1 MRWRSAL
8 AISFSAVILAAACA
22 QTGTPSTSSA
32 PSAGGSAAPSGG
44 GAAFKR
50 GDGGQLNIL
59 YWQAPTILNPHQAT
73 GTKDSDA
80 SRLILEPLASYG
92 PDGKPLANGLAA
104 EIPTVANGG
113 VSSDFT
119 TVTWKLRQ
127 GVKWSDGTAFTADDV
142 AFTFTYVHD
151 AATAATTES
160 STEGV
165 KSVVAKDANTIVVTY
180 DAPNPNVYQ
189 YGVGYV
195 SNGGILQKAQY
206 AGCTGAKAKD
216 CPADLKP
223 IGTGPYMLD
232 TFKPGDVVTYK
243 ANPNFRDPNKPY
255 FKTVQLKGGGDAES
269 SARAV
274 FQTGD
279 TDYAWNLQVAANIL
293 QPMISSSTKGKMLS
307 VYGSSVER
315 ILLNFSD
322 PNAAGDLRGEP
333 STKHPFFNGPDGLT
347 VRKALAM
354 ATDRQTV
361 ANQLYGGGLTGKPG
375 CNIITGV
382 PDFESTAT
390 QSFCAT
396 FDPVAAGKLL
406 DDAGWKLGSD
416 NIRAKNGIKLK
427 LTYNTTVNAVRQAT
441 QAIMKTNWEKAG
453 FGVTLLQTPAATF
466 FTNTSPDGANHFWS
480 DVEMFTNNSDPDP
493 TSYLDGWTTK
503 QIAQKSNGWQLGN
516 YNRYS
521 DPTFDGYVDQLRK
534 ETDAAKRADLIKK
547 ANDNLILN
555 VVIIPIVTRTQVTS
569 GISTTIKGNTP
580 TGWDSEMY
588 NIADWYK

>member
-1 MRWRSAL
+1 MLRWRTAL
-8 AISFSAVILAAACA
+8 AVSFSAIILAAACA
-22 QTGTPSTSSA
+22 QSGTTTTSSA
-32 PSAGGSAAPSGG
+32 PSGAGGAS
-44 GAAFKR
+44 FKR
-50 GDGGQLNIL
+50 GDGGELKIL

-80 SRLILEPLASYG
+80 SRLVVEPLASWG
-92 PDGKPLANGLAA
+92 PDAKPVANAIAA

-113 VSSDFT
+113 VSADFT
-119 TVTWKLRQ
+119 TVTWKIRPGL
-127 GVKWSDGTAFTADDV
+127 KWSDGTAVTADDV
-142 AFTFTYVHD
+142 VFTFTQIHD
-151 AATAATTES
+151 PATASTTES
-160 STEGV
+160 NTEGV
-165 KSVVAKDANTIVVTY
+165 KSIVAKDASTVVLTY
-180 DAPNPNVYQ
+180 DAPNPNFYQ
-189 YGVGYV
+189 WGVGLCC
-195 SNGGILQKAQY
+195 GILQKAQW
-206 AGCTGAKAKD
+206 ANFTGAKMKD
-216 CPADLKP
+216 APANLNP
-223 IGTGPYMLD
+223 IGTGPYVVD

-243 ANPNFRDPNKPY
+243 ANPNFRDPNKPF
-255 FKTVQLKGGGDAES
+255 FKTVNFKGGGDAES

-279 TDYAWNLQVAANIL
+279 VDYAWNLQVAANIL
-293 QPMISSSTKGKMLS
+293 TPMIAASTKGKMLS

-315 ILLNFSD
+315 ILLNFAD

-333 STKHPFFNGPDGLT
+333 TTKHPFFNGPDGLL

-354 ATDRQTV
+354 ATDRKTV
-361 ANQLYGGGLTGKPG
+361 AVQLYGDGLTGKPG

-382 PDFESTAT
+382 PDLESTAT
-390 QSFCAT
+390 TSFCNA

-427 LTYNTTVNAVRQAT
+427 VSFNTTVNAVRQAT
-441 QAIMKTNWEKAG
+441 QAIEKTNWEKAG
-453 FGVTLLQTPAATF
+453 FSVTLLQTPAATF

-480 DVEMFTNNSDPDP
+480 DIEMFTNNSDPDP

-503 QIAQKSNGWQLGN
+503 QIAQKSNTWQLGN

-521 DPTFDGYVDQLRK
+521 DATFDGLVDQLHK
-534 ETDAAKRADLIKK
+534 ETDPAKRATLIKQ

-569 GISTTIKGNTP
+569 GISSTVKGAVP

-588 NIADWYK
+588 SIQDWYK

>member
-22 QTGTPSTSSA
+22 QTGTPGTSSG
-32 PSAGGSAAPSGG
+32 PSGSAAATG

-113 VSSDFT
+113 VSADFT

-127 GVKWSDGTAFTADDV
+127 GVKWSDGTPFTADDV

-165 KSVVAKDANTIVVTY
+165 KSVVAKDANTVVVTY
-180 DAPNPNVYQ
+180 DQANPNVYQ

-195 SNGGILQKAQY
+195 GNGGILQKAQY

-243 ANPNFRDPNKPY
+243 ANPNYRDPNKPY
-255 FKTVQLKGGGDAES
+255 FKTVQFKGGGDAES
-269 SARAV
+269 AARAV

-293 QPMISSSTKGKMLS
+293 QPMISASTKGKMLS

-315 ILLNFSD
+315 ILLNFAD

-333 STKHPFFNGPDGLT
+333 STKHPFFNGPDGLL

-390 QSFCAT
+390 QSFCAS
-396 FDPVAAGKLL
+396 FDPVAAGKML

-441 QAIMKTNWEKAG
+441 QAIEKTNWEKAG

-534 ETDAAKRADLIKK
+534 ETDPAKRADLIKK

-569 GISTTIKGNTP
+569 GISTTIKGDTP